1 MRRFLKQEQFASRA
15 ARDRGEADPLLTIEE
30 QLDSVALELTKPINV
45 DGKDTTEIV
54 INAPT
59 VDDLLDV
66 QNREGNPKETQL
78 RGLTNATGIPPEAL
92 RQLHPRDFTRLS
104 ELYWGFTV

>member
-1 MRRFLKQEQFASRA
+1 MRKFSKQEQFASRA
-15 ARDRGEADPLLTIEE
+15 ARDRGEAPPLLSIEE

-45 DGKDTTEIV
+45 DGKPTDEIV

-66 QNREGNPKETQL
+66 QNREGNAKETQL
-78 RGLTNATGIPPEAL
+78 QGLTRATTIPPEAL
-92 RQLHPRDFTRLS
+92 RELHPRDFTRLT
-104 ELYWGFTV
+104 EIYWGFTV